1 MKRFWLILGAV
12 LMLAQ
17 WSYAAAGGLC
27 AHEDERSQ
35 AAAHWGHHVHTH
47 QDASPDEKGDPGK
60 AASADADCAFCHAA
74 SPWAAPGAARLD
86 AAASAFP
93 MDSVEQPLAQGRRP
107 DPPDRPQWTA
117 RAFA

>member
-1 MKRFWLILGAV
+1 MLTVGAIAMLSLSHRPLIAGACPI
-12 LMLAQ
+12 AF
-17 WSYAAAGGLC
+17 AA
-27 AHEDERSQ
+27 R
-35 AAAHWGHHVHTH
+35 
-47 QDASPDEKGDPGK
+47 DPGK

-107 DPPDRPQWTA
+107 DPPDRPQWAA